1 MLFKK
6 SGYGF
11 IYDVKANLYVLFTF
25 ISIIGSMMVL
35 QYLEKIEKE
44 EVCEKLSPKLLDFV
58 KKYNILI
65 LVSSIAS
72 LIFMWIGII

>member
-11 IYDVKANLYVLFTF
+11 IYDVKANLFVLFTF

-35 QYLEKIEKE
+35 QYLERIEKE
-44 EVCEKLSPKLLDFV
+44 EVCAKLSPKLLDFV

-72 LIFMWIGII
+72 LVFMWIGII